1 MIHKYINKLLLVL
14 CLFVAFGID
23 VNAQIQVGNDMSE
36 IDYSLPREYEIGGV
50 TVTGVKYLDP
60 QVLVMISGLQPG
72 DMIDVPGDKITNAIR
87 KLWEQGLFEDV
98 SITCTTKIGRKI
110 FLNID

>member
-1 MIHKYINKLLLVL
+1 MCKNITLLSFILILVMT
-14 CLFVAFGID
+14 FSKD
-23 VNAQIQVGNDMSE
+23 VTAQVQIGNDMSE

-60 QVLVMISGLQPG
+60 QVLVMISGLKPG
-72 DMIDVPGDKITNAIR
+72 DVIDVPGDKVTNAIR

-98 SITCTTKIGRKI
+98 STIQVSFG
-110 FLNID
+110 